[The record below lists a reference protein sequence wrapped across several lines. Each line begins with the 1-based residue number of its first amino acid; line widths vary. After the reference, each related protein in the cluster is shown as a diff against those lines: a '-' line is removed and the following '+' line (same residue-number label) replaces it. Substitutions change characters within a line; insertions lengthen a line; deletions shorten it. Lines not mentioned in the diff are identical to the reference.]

1 MSLRRLSLRAKLQ
14 ALVAVFVIGLVVTH
28 VMYGVMLSKLSI
40 GGSLYNRVVQGKDI
54 VADVLPPPEYIIESY
69 LTVLQLLEEKDA
81 VLQKTFLDRFA
92 KLKTEYYA
100 RHHYWVDTLHDPELR
115 RALTDDSYKFADE
128 FYVLADKTVMEPLKA
143 GQPASEL
150 PATVRT
156 ALRDKY
162 EQHRKAVD
170 EVVRLAVNRNAVD
183 EELARTTTQLW
194 ITLQV
199 LFFAAITIA
208 AGALGWFIYRSLT
221 RPLAELIERMTEMS
235 SGAADL
241 TKRVEVTSEDEIGRL
256 ATLINSVI
264 QRIHDLIAR
273 ARIATI
279 QLNSTATEIAASANQ
294 QVGTLQSFAA
304 SSSQI
309 AAAVK
314 EISAS
319 GQGLVRTTEE
329 VDARAASASTLAE
342 AGRTGLTG
350 MTSTMQQLS
359 DASGS
364 ISGKLSTIREK
375 AGSINVV
382 VTTITKVADQTNLLS
397 INAAIEAE
405 KAGESGR
412 GFLVVAR
419 EIRRLADQTAV
430 ATLDIEQMVRQMQA
444 AVSTGVMEMDHFTD
458 KVRGC
463 ITQVSQIGSQME
475 QVINDVASLSRNFQ
489 TVNESMRQQAQG
501 VQQID
506 DVMLQLTTGVKQV
519 SSSVQDF
526 QQAAENLRESARVLQ
541 REVGQFTV
549 GG

>member
-1 MSLRRLSLRAKLQ
+1 MPTSRFSLRTKLQ
-14 ALVAVFVIGLVVTH
+14 ALVAVSMLGLLVTH
-28 VMYGVMLSKLSI
+28 AMYAMRFQQLSI
-40 GGSLYNRVVQGKDI
+40 GGVVYKDIIEGKD
-54 VADVLPPPEYIIESY
+54 VTADVLPPPEFIIESY
-69 LTVLQLLEEKDA
+69 LTALQLIDETDPA
-81 VLQKTFLDRFA
+81 VRKVLVDRFA
-92 KLKTEYYA
+92 GLEKTYRERHNYWLETLEDGELKRTLTE
-100 RHHYWVDTLHDPELR
+100 L
-115 RALTDDSYKFADE
+115 SYRPADE
-128 FYVLADKTVMEPLKA
+128 FFALAQTRLIAPLQS
-143 GQPASEL
+143 GQLAPESL
-150 PATVRT
+150 PA
-156 ALRDKY
+156 LRKDLQSRY
-162 EQHRKAVD
+162 EAHRREID
-170 EVVRLAVNRNAVD
+170 EVVTLAAARVAGDVAHAHHQRVFWGWIMFAFFVVLTAAVC
-183 EELARTTTQLW
+183 
-194 ITLQV
+194 
-199 LFFAAITIA
+199 
-208 AGALGWFIYRSLT
+208 GGGWLISNNIM
-221 RPLAELIERMTEMS
+221 RPLAQLIERMQDMA

-241 TKRVEVTSEDEIGRL
+241 TRRVEVDTTDEIGVL
-256 ATLINSVI
+256 GGLINSVI

-294 QVGTLQSFAA
+294 QVGTLQNFAA
-304 SSSQI
+304 STSQI

-319 GQGLVRTTEE
+319 GHGLVRTTED
-329 VDARAASASTLAE
+329 VDSRATNAAALAE
-342 AGRTGLTG
+342 AGRAGLG
-350 MTSTMQQLS
+350 SMTQTMHQLS
-359 DASGS
+359 DASAS

-375 AGSINVV
+375 AGGINLV

-430 ATLDIEQMVRQMQA
+430 ATLDIDQMVRQMQA

-458 KVRGC
+458 KVRGVM
-463 ITQVSQIGSQME
+463 TQVGQISSQMA
-475 QVINDVASLSRNFQ
+475 QVIDHVSNLSRSFQ

-519 SSSVQDF
+519 NSSVQDF